1 MDNSSL
7 LGVICSHMP
16 SPFAFFLFA
25 QYNLSLCHILSLVWA
40 AVWHVWWGITWRHFH
55 ALHWSSIS
63 HDERPCEQFPPW
75 KHLAQHL
82 RMKGEGFGKNEE
94 TGKWAQHQFSKSAA
108 LLERLWEMMDDW
120 YHSQVSFI
128 P

>member
-1 MDNSSL
+1 MDNLSS

-16 SPFAFFLFA
+16 SYL
-25 QYNLSLCHILSLVWA
+25 LSSYLHKITCLTVTFSVWFGQLCDMSDEGSLG
-40 AVWHVWWGITWRHFH
+40 GIFH

-82 RMKGEGFGKNEE
+82 RMKGEGFGKNKE
-94 TGKWAQHQFSKSAA
+94 TGKWAQDQFSKSAA